1 MSISGIFKGMY
12 RKNQLRRGLKLGKN
26 VYIGDSVMI
35 DHEFCWLVTIGDDSV
50 LSHNVVIL
58 CHDASSAM
66 HTGLHKIGKVTIGCR
81 TFIGAGT
88 VILPG
93 VSIGKDVI
101 VGAGSVV
108 TKDIPDN
115 SVAVGNPACVIES
128 ISTFAEKFKSR
139 QPQIKVVRLK
149 QQTLQSTESKRKIKD
164 ALANSSICY
173 LSLYY

>member
-1 MSISGIFKGMY
+1 
-12 RKNQLRRGLKLGKN
+12 LRRGLKLGKN
-26 VYIGDSVMI
+26 VYVDDSVYI

-50 LSHNVVIL
+50 LSVNVIIL
-58 CHDASSAM
+58 CHDASSAR
-66 HTGLHKIGKVTIGCR
+66 HTGHHKVGKVNIGCG

-93 VSIGKDVI
+93 VSIGNNVI

-108 TKDIPDN
+108 TNNIPDN
-115 SVAVGNPACVIES
+115 SVAVGNPARVIES
-128 ISTFAEKFKSR
+128 ISTFVEKNQRR
-139 QPQIKVVRLK
+139 QAQIEVVRLK

-164 ALANSSICY
+164 ALAENSICY